1 MQYSPSQLKG
11 RLLEGIDSDNNV
23 VDMPKV
29 LEVISILEEYPITR
43 EILEETRIGR
53 LVNDVRR
60 KTSNKQLAKRAK
72 ELVRSWQKVV
82 STGPSEPH
90 ATVNGDGL
98 TRSSSQ
104 SRLHGTNN
112 PPISP
117 ASAPSFNKSASV
129 DVVNRR
135 ISPSSVNSSLSKGQ
149 ISSKPSTPSLSN
161 VNNKHVSQQAA
172 KRSISSPQFSSS
184 AKRMCI
190 SPINAGSQPATPDSI
205 CSQSSWASST
215 ATHNDRPPKVSSSST
230 HKKQTSIQ
238 CASDSSKL
246 KRTHSSDSFSL
257 KPPDFDLKV
266 VQSTSNISSK
276 LSNSGQNGMVVSK
289 SQQNGSEISTP
300 THSIETKGLKT
311 TIRFNK
317 TSPPAP
323 PVNGVIET
331 PKKRGRGRPP
341 KVKPQTSSD
350 QTKPQNGSVANKK
363 TICDKRQVKL
373 GLNTDIDSSRAISLT
388 PKVKSTAELM
398 QDLQAKNNLSVG
410 RDTVRQIQDNLI
422 KKEADDDF
430 QSVVPDGAKPRHH
443 RKKGAKND
451 LVPPSTPVS
460 KTEMVEKY
468 LESSV
473 IQEPEDLSPL
483 KYELPRTESPS
494 ASTSFED
501 NVDGAQ
507 DYVTKNTQLLDRTDT
522 PSVDKKSVISA
533 KNANLDKK
541 FGIVTEPV
549 AGTSSEPD
557 KHLSLEEIYSKY
569 PPLDLDTFMVDEDT
583 YEMPEPL
590 EITDDDVSRLHRDH
604 WPGMN
609 GCYDSLDNWRT
620 WSQTLSSTS
629 YNSDLLHIL
638 PYVVIDD

>member
-1 MQYSPSQLKG
+1 MWYLFK
-11 RLLEGIDSDNNV
+11 
-23 VDMPKV
+23 
-29 LEVISILEEYPITR
+29 
-43 EILEETRIGR
+43 ETRIGR

-82 STGPSEPH
+82 STVPSEPH
-90 ATVNGDGL
+90 AAVNGDGV
-98 TRSSSQ
+98 TKPPSAQ
-104 SRLHGTNN
+104 SRLQATNN

-117 ASAPSFNKSASV
+117 AAAHPMGKSASTS
-129 DVVNRR
+129 VVNRL
-135 ISPSSVNSSLSKGQ
+135 ISPSSVHSSLSKGQ
-149 ISSKPSTPSLSN
+149 IPSKPNTPSLSN

-172 KRSISSPQFSSS
+172 KRSISSPQLTSS
-184 AKRMCI
+184 AKRLCI
-190 SPINAGSQPATPDSI
+190 SPNTAGSQPGTPDSI

-215 ATHNDRPPKVSSSST
+215 VAPNERPQKVSSSST
-230 HKKQTSIQ
+230 QNVNRRTNIS
-238 CASDSSKL
+238 SSSESSKL
-246 KRTHSSDSFSL
+246 TRTHSSDSFSL
-257 KPPDFDLKV
+257 KPPDSELRV
-266 VQSTSNISSK
+266 VQSSSNLSSK
-276 LSNSGQNGMVVSK
+276 LTNNSGPNGMVVSK
-289 SQQNGSEISTP
+289 SQHNGSEISTP

-323 PVNGVIET
+323 PVNGVVET

-341 KVKPQTSSD
+341 KAKPLIPGD

-363 TICDKRQVKL
+363 TLCDKRQVKL
-373 GLNTDIDSSRAISLT
+373 GLNTDVDSASRAVSLT

-410 RDTVRQIQDNLI
+410 KDTVRRIQENLI
-422 KKEADDDF
+422 QKEADDDL
-430 QSVVPDGAKPRHH
+430 QSIVPDGAKPRHH

-473 IQEPEDLSPL
+473 IHKAEDLSPL

-507 DYVTKNTQLLDRTDT
+507 DFATKNTHLLDRVGT
-522 PSVDKKSVISA
+522 PSVDTKSVISEKGA
-533 KNANLDKK
+533 DSEQKSFTNP
-541 FGIVTEPV
+541 EPV
-549 AGTSSEPD
+549 PGTSSEQD
-557 KHLSLEEIYSKY
+557 KPLTLNEIYSKY
-569 PPLDLDTFMVDEDT
+569 PPLDLDNFMLDDDT

-609 GCYDSLDNWRT
+609 GCYDASDNWRD
-620 WSQTLSSTS
+620 WAQTLSLPS